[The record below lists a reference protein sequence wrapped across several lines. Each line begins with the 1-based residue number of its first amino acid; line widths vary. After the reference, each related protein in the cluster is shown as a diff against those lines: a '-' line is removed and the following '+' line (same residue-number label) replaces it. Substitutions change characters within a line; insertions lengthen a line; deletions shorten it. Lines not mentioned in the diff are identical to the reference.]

1 MLKNYHK
8 AATIAAYQGN
18 PSRAARPAKRG
29 RGTVPHRRWSANSQ
43 SAFRNRKSAILNAC
57 PQCRVNLP
65 RLALGAKTGLCP
77 PKPMKEGRKS
87 NIVNFRPKPVTAGHG
102 KSRLLTPSPLCPLS
116 CTHNHAISFE
126 NPLFQSFCHHRA
138 ARNGVSEERRKSIY
152 ERFSKMQIIQ

>member
-102 KSRLLTPSPLCPLS
+102 KSRLLTPPPCAPCLAPTTTRFHSKTLYFNRS
-116 CTHNHAISFE
+116 AIIEQPVTAS
-126 NPLFQSFCHHRA
+126 RK
-138 ARNGVSEERRKSIY
+138 RRKSIY